1 VQEIAKFEIFEKQ
14 EISESPNFKAVG
26 IIENNEV
33 IPFDADRY
41 VQLIKLLQQSWLFTF
56 KLTWAAA

>member
-41 VQLIKLLQQSWLFTF
+41 VQLIKLLQQS
-56 KLTWAAA
+56 